1 MDKENV
7 DLEKLYE
14 RAGELSELV
23 KKSEAILE
31 GYVSQTDLGA
41 LTGAMKRAAE
51 TFKKEVID
59 SGRLAKQG
67 AKHIIRGDS
76 IEEWALSA
84 IAVGVTYLFD
94 FIRELNGEKLDRA
107 ARRKVAEALL
117 EVYQELISKQRM
129 ILVMQEKRSKEIQK
143 WVEKLT
149 QDTLR
154 DRAEIE
160 RLTEQICKYEEQ
172 LGLYLD
178 IQAFSDSIQA

>member
-1 MDKENV
+1 M
-7 DLEKLYE
+7 
-14 RAGELSELV
+14 
-23 KKSEAILE
+23 
-31 GYVSQTDLGA
+31 
-41 LTGAMKRAAE
+41 
-51 TFKKEVID
+51 
-59 SGRLAKQG
+59 
-67 AKHIIRGDS
+67 
-76 IEEWALSA
+76 
-84 IAVGVTYLFD
+84 FD

-129 ILVMQEKRSKEIQK
+129 ILVMHEKRSKEIQK
-143 WVEKLT
+143 GVEKLT